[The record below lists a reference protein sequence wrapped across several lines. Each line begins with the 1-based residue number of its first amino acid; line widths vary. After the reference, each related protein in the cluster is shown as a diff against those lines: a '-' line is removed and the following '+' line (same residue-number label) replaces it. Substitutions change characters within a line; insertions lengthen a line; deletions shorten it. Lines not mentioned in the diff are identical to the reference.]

1 MIPPQLWK
9 IMTKYNLKIIHD
21 KWPVHEE
28 TSVLTGDLK
37 SCIKVFNCLSGGDD
51 KVEIVNCSN
60 GEVMHSWKPPRRFLK

>member
-1 MIPPQLWK
+1 
-9 IMTKYNLKIIHD
+9 MTKYNLKIIDD
-21 KWPVHEE
+21 KWEYFDLE

-60 GEVMHSWKPPRRFLK
+60 GEVMHSWKPPRRLLK